1 MLRPIALALLHE
13 ARSTTATTPFLEVD
27 AAKCGGGANEASNSK
42 PISQRRRS
50 CSSTDAA
57 LASAN
62 VQAVRQWTMRFVD
75 AIEAERLTP
84 LVDADGEIDRDD
96 VDGAWSPTLRWLAL
110 QLAATSER
118 RFPLRFSKVS
128 FVMMMMNDCL
138 FFVSSTSAVGAL
150 LFLRLICPALTTP
163 VESGLLPASN
173 ATTAAATTATQ
184 KALVTI
190 SKILQTLANQVLFC
204 LFSFLSLQFCSPKH
218 FSDRIQKR
226 ATHDAIQCIVTRT
239 GDF

>member
-1 MLRPIALALLHE
+1 MRRRCE
-13 ARSTTATTPFLEVD
+13 RSE
-27 AAKCGGGANEASNSK
+27 KSR

-50 CSSTDAA
+50 CLSTDAA

-84 LVDADGEIDRDD
+84 LVDADAEIDRDD

-118 RFPLRFSKVS
+118 RFPLRFSKFS
-128 FVMMMMNDCL
+128 FVVLMMMNDCL
-138 FFVSSTSAVGAL
+138 FFFVSSTSAVGAL

-163 VESGLLPASN
+163 VESGLLPPSN

-204 LFSFLSLQFCSPKH
+204 LFFLSLLAHQNIFQIEFKKEPH
-218 FSDRIQKR
+218 MMPFNALLREQ
-226 ATHDAIQCIVTRT
+226 VT
-239 GDF
+239 FEAVLFFVY